1 MQKLEGVECMDRG
14 KSFNDGLTRKV
25 KLILVYMFFVFINIA
40 VNRIVVHMGL
50 PLYVDNIGTILGA
63 VYGGYLPGIF
73 IGYVTNIINSTDN
86 IENMYYAG
94 ISVLIGLSAT
104 FFAQK
109 GFYKKLWKALL
120 TVPVL
125 AFMGGGV
132 GSILTWFIYGSDKTF
147 FAQLWYDFRIDLL
160 DKLITV
166 LGAYLL
172 ILVLPQNISSFLE
185 LTDWRQR
192 RMTKEELKQEEKNV
206 TRGLSLRGRI
216 SLMIT
221 LVMIAGT
228 FTTTIISYVL
238 YRGFA
243 IEQMDNLGFTMAEVN
258 MYSISFVAK
267 VMSLFLGFF
276 VIVIVLCIW
285 FAQYHLTYPIDAM
298 TFASAEFHYNTD
310 KEINESVEHLK
321 GLEIKTGDEIE
332 NLYNVLTKTISDT
345 AFYIE
350 DIKTKSEQIKNLQS
364 GLIYILADMVES
376 RDKCTGDHIKKT
388 AGYVRLILD
397 LLKENEVYPGQVNDE
412 YIHSVINS
420 APLHD
425 VGKIKISDLI
435 LNKAAK
441 LDDDEYENM
450 KQHTLF
456 GKDVIER
463 AKKLSPGSDYLDE
476 ALNLATYHHEK
487 WDGTGYPQG
496 LKGEEIPLSAR
507 IMAISDV
514 FDALLSKRSYKNPFT
529 FEQAMNIIK
538 EGSGTSFDPKLV
550 ELFVNNEERVKAI
563 ALENEKLIQ
572 AS

>member
-1 MQKLEGVECMDRG
+1 MDGG

-25 KLILVYMFFVFINIA
+25 KLILVYSFFVFINIA

-86 IENMYYAG
+86 LENMYYAG
-94 ISVLIGLSAT
+94 ISVLIALSAT
-104 FFAQK
+104 FFAHK
-109 GFYKKLWKALL
+109 GYYKKLWKALL

-132 GSILTWFIYGSDKTF
+132 GSVLTWFIYGTENSF
-147 FAQLWYDFRIDLL
+147 LSQLWYDFRIDLL

-172 ILVLPQNISSFLE
+172 ILVMPKNLSSLLE

-192 RMTKEELKQEEKNV
+192 VMTRDELKKAEKTV

-238 YRGFA
+238 YRSFA
-243 IEQMDNLGFTMAEVN
+243 VEQMEALGLTMTEVN
-258 MYSISFVAK
+258 TYSLSFVAK

-276 VIVIVLCIW
+276 VIVIALCIW
-285 FAQYHLTYPIDAM
+285 FAKYHLTYPIDAM
-298 TFASAEFHYNTD
+298 TFAAAQFHYNSD
-310 KEINESVEHLK
+310 KEIDESVDYLK
-321 GLEIKTGDEIE
+321 GLEVKTGDEIE
-332 NLYNVLTKTISDT
+332 NLYSVLTKTISDT

-350 DIKTKSEQIKNLQS
+350 DIKKKGEQIEKLQS

-412 YIHSVINS
+412 FIQSVINS

-425 VGKIKISDLI
+425 VGKIKVSDLI
-435 LNKAAK
+435 LNKTSR
-441 LDDDEYENM
+441 LDDDEYTKM

-463 AKKLSPGSDYLDE
+463 AKSLSPGSDYLDE
-476 ALNLATYHHEK
+476 ALNLALYHHEK
-487 WDGTGYPQG
+487 WDGTGYPSG

-507 IMAISDV
+507 IMAVSDV
-514 FDALLSKRSYKNPFT
+514 FDALLSTRSYKKPFT
-529 FEQAMNIIK
+529 FEQAMDIIK
-538 EGSGTSFDPKLV
+538 EGSGTSFDPNIVK
-550 ELFVNNEERVKAI
+550 LFVENPERVKAI
-563 ALENEKLIQ
+563 ALENEKLIR

>member
-1 MQKLEGVECMDRG
+1 MDRG

-25 KLILVYMFFVFINIA
+25 KLILVYSFFVFINIA

-86 IENMYYAG
+86 LENMYYAG
-94 ISVLIGLSAT
+94 ISVLIALSAT
-104 FFAQK
+104 FFAHK

-125 AFMGGGV
+125 AFMGGGI
-132 GSILTWFIYGSDKTF
+132 GSVLTWFIYGAGNSF
-147 FAQLWYDFRIDLL
+147 LSQLWYDFRIDLL

-172 ILVLPQNISSFLE
+172 ILVMPKNLSSLLE

-192 RMTKEELKQEEKNV
+192 VMTRDELKKAEKTV

-238 YRGFA
+238 YRNFTV
-243 IEQMDNLGFTMAEVN
+243 EQMEALGLTMAEVN
-258 MYSISFVAK
+258 TYSLSFVAK

-276 VIVIVLCIW
+276 VIVIALCIW
-285 FAQYHLTYPIDAM
+285 FAKYHLTYPIDAM
-298 TFASAEFHYNTD
+298 TFAAAQFHYNSD
-310 KEINESVEHLK
+310 KEIDESVDYLK
-321 GLEIKTGDEIE
+321 GLEVKTGDEIE

-350 DIKTKSEQIKNLQS
+350 DIKKKGEQIEKLQS

-412 YIHSVINS
+412 FIQSVINS

-425 VGKIKISDLI
+425 VGKIKVSDLI
-435 LNKAAK
+435 LNKTSR
-441 LDDDEYENM
+441 LDDDEYTKM

-463 AKKLSPGSDYLDE
+463 AKSLSPGSDYLDE
-476 ALNLATYHHEK
+476 ALNLALYHHEK
-487 WDGTGYPQG
+487 WDGTGYPSG

-507 IMAISDV
+507 IMAVSDV
-514 FDALLSKRSYKNPFT
+514 FDALLSTRSYKKPFT
-529 FEQAMNIIK
+529 FEQAMDIIK
-538 EGSGTSFDPKLV
+538 EGSGTSFDPNIVK
-550 ELFVNNEERVKAI
+550 LFVDNPERVKAI

>member
-1 MQKLEGVECMDRG
+1 MDRG

-25 KLILVYMFFVFINIA
+25 KLILVYSFFVFINIA

-86 IENMYYAG
+86 LENMYYAG
-94 ISVLIGLSAT
+94 ISVLIALSAT
-104 FFAQK
+104 FFAHK
-109 GFYKKLWKALL
+109 GYYKKLWKALL

-132 GSILTWFIYGSDKTF
+132 GSVLTWFIYGTENSF
-147 FAQLWYDFRIDLL
+147 LSQLWYDFRIDLL

-172 ILVLPQNISSFLE
+172 ILVMPKNLSSLLE

-192 RMTKEELKQEEKNV
+192 VMTRDELKKAEKTV

-238 YRGFA
+238 YRSFA
-243 IEQMDNLGFTMAEVN
+243 VEQMEALGLTMAEVN
-258 MYSISFVAK
+258 TYSLSFVAK

-276 VIVIVLCIW
+276 VIVIALCIW
-285 FAQYHLTYPIDAM
+285 FAKYHLTYPIDAM
-298 TFASAEFHYNTD
+298 TFAAAQFHYNSD
-310 KEINESVEHLK
+310 KEIDESVDYLK
-321 GLEIKTGDEIE
+321 GLEVKTGDEIE

-350 DIKTKSEQIKNLQS
+350 DIKKKGEQIEKLQS

-412 YIHSVINS
+412 FIQSVINS

-425 VGKIKISDLI
+425 VGKIKVSDLI
-435 LNKAAK
+435 LNKTSR
-441 LDDDEYENM
+441 LDDDEYTKM

-463 AKKLSPGSDYLDE
+463 AKSLSPGSDYLDE
-476 ALNLATYHHEK
+476 ALNLALYHHEK
-487 WDGTGYPQG
+487 WDGTGYPSG

-507 IMAISDV
+507 IMAVSDV
-514 FDALLSKRSYKNPFT
+514 FDALLSTRSYKKPFT
-529 FEQAMNIIK
+529 FEQAMDIIK
-538 EGSGTSFDPKLV
+538 EGSGTSFDPNIVK
-550 ELFVNNEERVKAI
+550 LFVDNPERVKAI

>member
-1 MQKLEGVECMDRG
+1 MDGG

-50 PLYVDNIGTILGA
+50 PLYVDNIGTLLGA

-73 IGYVTNIINSTDN
+73 IGYITNIINSTDN

-94 ISVLIGLSAT
+94 ISVLIGMSAT
-104 FFAQK
+104 FFARK

-125 AFMGGGV
+125 AIMGGGV
-132 GSILTWFIYGSDKTF
+132 GSILTWFIYGSDNSF

-172 ILVLPQNISSFLE
+172 ILVLPQNLSSLLE

-192 RMTKEELKQEEKNV
+192 RMTKAELREAEENS
-206 TRGLSLRGRI
+206 TRGLTLRGRI

-228 FTTTIISYVL
+228 FTTTIISYIL

-243 IEQMDNLGFTMAEVN
+243 IEQMETLGLTMAEVN
-258 MYSISFVAK
+258 TYSISFVAK

-298 TFASAEFHYNTD
+298 TFAAAQFHYNTN
-310 KEINESVEHLK
+310 KEIDESVDYLK
-321 GLEIKTGDEIE
+321 GLEVKTGDEIE

-350 DIKTKSEQIKNLQS
+350 DIKTKGEQIEKLQS

-376 RDKCTGDHIKKT
+376 RDKCTGEHIKKT

-412 YIHSVINS
+412 FIQSVINS

-425 VGKIKISDLI
+425 VGKIKVSDLI
-435 LNKAAK
+435 LNKTTR
-441 LDDDEYENM
+441 LDDDEYTRM

-463 AKKLSPGSDYLDE
+463 AKSLSPGSDYLDE
-476 ALNLATYHHEK
+476 ALNLALYHHEK
-487 WDGTGYPQG
+487 WDGTGYPSG

-507 IMAISDV
+507 IMAVSDV
-514 FDALLSKRSYKNPFT
+514 FDALLSTRSYKKPFT
-529 FEQAMNIIK
+529 FEQAMDIIK
-538 EGSGTSFDPKLV
+538 EGSGTSFDPAIVK
-550 ELFVNNEERVKAI
+550 LFVDNPERVKAI

>member
-1 MQKLEGVECMDRG
+1 MDGG

-50 PLYVDNIGTILGA
+50 PLYVDNIGTLLGA

-73 IGYVTNIINSTDN
+73 IGYITNIINSTDN

-94 ISVLIGLSAT
+94 ISVLIGMSAT
-104 FFAQK
+104 FFARK

-125 AFMGGGV
+125 AIMGGGV
-132 GSILTWFIYGSDKTF
+132 GSILTWFIYGSDNSF

-172 ILVLPQNISSFLE
+172 IMVIPQNLSSLLE

-192 RMTKEELKQEEKNV
+192 RMTKAELREAEENS
-206 TRGLSLRGRI
+206 TRGLTLRGRI

-228 FTTTIISYVL
+228 FTTTIISYIL

-243 IEQMDNLGFTMAEVN
+243 IEQMETLGLTMAEVN
-258 MYSISFVAK
+258 TYSISFVAK

-298 TFASAEFHYNTD
+298 TFAAAQFHYNTN
-310 KEINESVEHLK
+310 KEIDESVDYLK
-321 GLEIKTGDEIE
+321 GLEVKTGDEIE

-350 DIKTKSEQIKNLQS
+350 DIKTKGEQIEKLQS

-376 RDKCTGDHIKKT
+376 RDKCTGEHIKKT

-397 LLKENEVYPGQVNDE
+397 LLQENEVYPGQVNDE
-412 YIHSVINS
+412 FIQSVINS

-425 VGKIKISDLI
+425 VGKIKVSDLI
-435 LNKAAK
+435 LNKTSR
-441 LDDDEYENM
+441 LDDDEYTRM

-463 AKKLSPGSDYLDE
+463 AKSLSPDSDYLDE
-476 ALNLATYHHEK
+476 ALNLALYHHEK
-487 WDGTGYPQG
+487 WDGTGYPSG

-507 IMAISDV
+507 IMAVSDV
-514 FDALLSKRSYKNPFT
+514 FDALLSTRSYKKPFT
-529 FEQAMNIIK
+529 FEQAMDIIK
-538 EGSGTSFDPKLV
+538 EGSGTSFDPAIVK
-550 ELFVNNEERVKAI
+550 LFVDNPERVKAI

>member
-1 MQKLEGVECMDRG
+1 MDGG

-50 PLYVDNIGTILGA
+50 PLYVDNIGTLLGA

-73 IGYVTNIINSTDN
+73 IGYITNIINSTDN

-94 ISVLIGLSAT
+94 ISVLIGMSAT
-104 FFAQK
+104 FFARK

-125 AFMGGGV
+125 AIMGGGV
-132 GSILTWFIYGSDKTF
+132 GSVLTWFIYGSDNSF

-172 ILVLPQNISSFLE
+172 IMVLPQNLSSLLE

-192 RMTKEELKQEEKNV
+192 RMTKAELREAEKNS
-206 TRGLSLRGRI
+206 TRGLTLRGRI

-228 FTTTIISYVL
+228 FTTTIISYIL

-243 IEQMDNLGFTMAEVN
+243 IEQMETLGLTMAEVN
-258 MYSISFVAK
+258 TYSISFVAK

-298 TFASAEFHYNTD
+298 TFAAAQFHYNTN
-310 KEINESVEHLK
+310 KEIDESVDYLK
-321 GLEIKTGDEIE
+321 GLEVKTGDEIE

-350 DIKTKSEQIKNLQS
+350 DIKTKGEQIEKLQS

-412 YIHSVINS
+412 FIQSVINS

-425 VGKIKISDLI
+425 VGKIKVSDLI
-435 LNKAAK
+435 LNKTSR
-441 LDDDEYENM
+441 LDDDEYTRM

-463 AKKLSPGSDYLDE
+463 AKSLSPDSDYLDE
-476 ALNLATYHHEK
+476 ALNLALYHHEK
-487 WDGTGYPQG
+487 WDGTGYPSG

-507 IMAISDV
+507 IMAVSDV
-514 FDALLSKRSYKNPFT
+514 FDALLSTRSYKKPFT
-529 FEQAMNIIK
+529 FEQAMDIIK
-538 EGSGTSFDPKLV
+538 EGSGTSFDPAIVK
-550 ELFVNNEERVKAI
+550 LFVDNPERVKAI

>member
-1 MQKLEGVECMDRG
+1 MDRG

-25 KLILVYMFFVFINIA
+25 KLILVYSFFVFINIA

-86 IENMYYAG
+86 LENMYYAG
-94 ISVLIGLSAT
+94 ISVLIALSAT
-104 FFAQK
+104 FFAHK

-125 AFMGGGV
+125 AFMGGGI
-132 GSILTWFIYGSDKTF
+132 GSVLTWFIYGAGNSF
-147 FAQLWYDFRIDLL
+147 LSQLWYDFRIDLL

-172 ILVLPQNISSFLE
+172 ILVMPKNLSSLLE

-192 RMTKEELKQEEKNV
+192 VMTRDELKNAEKTV

-238 YRGFA
+238 YRNFTV
-243 IEQMDNLGFTMAEVN
+243 EQMEALGLTMAEVN
-258 MYSISFVAK
+258 TYSLSFVAK

-276 VIVIVLCIW
+276 VIVIALCIW
-285 FAQYHLTYPIDAM
+285 FAKYHLTYPIDAM
-298 TFASAEFHYNTD
+298 TFAAAQFHYNSD
-310 KEINESVEHLK
+310 KEIDESVDYLK
-321 GLEIKTGDEIE
+321 GLEVKTGDEIE

-350 DIKTKSEQIKNLQS
+350 DIKKKGEQIEKLQS

-412 YIHSVINS
+412 FIQSVINS

-425 VGKIKISDLI
+425 VGKIKVSDLI
-435 LNKAAK
+435 LNKTSR
-441 LDDDEYENM
+441 LDDDEYTKM

-463 AKKLSPGSDYLDE
+463 AKSLSPGSDYLDE
-476 ALNLATYHHEK
+476 ALNLALYHHEK
-487 WDGTGYPQG
+487 WDGTGYPSG

-507 IMAISDV
+507 IMAVSDV
-514 FDALLSKRSYKNPFT
+514 FDALLSTRSYKKPFT
-529 FEQAMNIIK
+529 FEQAMDIIK
-538 EGSGTSFDPKLV
+538 EGSGTSFDPNIVK
-550 ELFVNNEERVKAI
+550 LFVDNPERVKAI

>member
-1 MQKLEGVECMDRG
+1 MDGG

-50 PLYVDNIGTILGA
+50 PLYVDNIGTLLGA

-73 IGYVTNIINSTDN
+73 IGYITNIINSTDN

-94 ISVLIGLSAT
+94 ISVLIGMSAT
-104 FFAQK
+104 FFARK

-125 AFMGGGV
+125 AIMGGGV
-132 GSILTWFIYGSDKTF
+132 GSVLTWFIYGSDNSF

-172 ILVLPQNISSFLE
+172 ILVLPQNLSSLLE

-192 RMTKEELKQEEKNV
+192 RMTKAELREAEENS
-206 TRGLSLRGRI
+206 TRGLTLRGRI

-228 FTTTIISYVL
+228 FTTTIISYIL

-243 IEQMDNLGFTMAEVN
+243 IEQMETLGLTMAEVN
-258 MYSISFVAK
+258 TYSISFVAK

-298 TFASAEFHYNTD
+298 TFAAAQFHYNTN
-310 KEINESVEHLK
+310 KEIDESVDYLK
-321 GLEIKTGDEIE
+321 GLEVKTGDEIE

-350 DIKTKSEQIKNLQS
+350 DIKTKGEQIEKLQS

-376 RDKCTGDHIKKT
+376 RDKCTGEHIKKT

-397 LLKENEVYPGQVNDE
+397 LLQENEVYPGQVNDE
-412 YIHSVINS
+412 FIQSVINS

-425 VGKIKISDLI
+425 VGKIKVSDLI
-435 LNKAAK
+435 LNKTTR
-441 LDDDEYENM
+441 LDDDEYTRM

-463 AKKLSPGSDYLDE
+463 AKSLSPGSDYLDE
-476 ALNLATYHHEK
+476 ALNLALYHHEK
-487 WDGTGYPQG
+487 WDGTGYPSG

-507 IMAISDV
+507 IMAVSDV
-514 FDALLSKRSYKNPFT
+514 FDALLSTRSYKNPFT
-529 FEQAMNIIK
+529 FEQAMDIIK
-538 EGSGTSFDPKLV
+538 EGSGTSFDPAIVK
-550 ELFVNNEERVKAI
+550 LFVDNPERVKAI

>member
-1 MQKLEGVECMDRG
+1 MDGG

-50 PLYVDNIGTILGA
+50 PLYVDNIGTLLGA

-73 IGYVTNIINSTDN
+73 IGYITNIINSTDN

-94 ISVLIGLSAT
+94 ISVLIGMSAT
-104 FFAQK
+104 FFARK

-132 GSILTWFIYGSDKTF
+132 GSILTWFIYGSDNSF

-172 ILVLPQNISSFLE
+172 IMVLPQNLSSLLE

-192 RMTKEELKQEEKNV
+192 RMTKTELREAEENS
-206 TRGLSLRGRI
+206 TRGLTLRGRI

-228 FTTTIISYVL
+228 FTTTIISYIL

-243 IEQMDNLGFTMAEVN
+243 IEQMETLGLTMAEVN
-258 MYSISFVAK
+258 TYSISFVAK

-298 TFASAEFHYNTD
+298 TFAAAQFHYNTN
-310 KEINESVEHLK
+310 KEIDESVDYLK
-321 GLEIKTGDEIE
+321 GLEVKTGDEIE

-350 DIKTKSEQIKNLQS
+350 DIKTKGEQIEKLQS

-412 YIHSVINS
+412 FIQSVINS

-425 VGKIKISDLI
+425 VGKIKVSDLI
-435 LNKAAK
+435 LNKTSR
-441 LDDDEYENM
+441 LDDDEYTRM

-463 AKKLSPGSDYLDE
+463 AKSLSPDSDYLDE
-476 ALNLATYHHEK
+476 ALNLALYHHEK
-487 WDGTGYPQG
+487 WDGTGYPSG

-507 IMAISDV
+507 IMAVSDV
-514 FDALLSKRSYKNPFT
+514 FDALLSTRSYKKPFT
-529 FEQAMNIIK
+529 FEQAMDIIK
-538 EGSGTSFDPKLV
+538 EGSGTSFDPAIVK
-550 ELFVNNEERVKAI
+550 LFVDNPERVKAI

>member
-1 MQKLEGVECMDRG
+1 
-14 KSFNDGLTRKV
+14 
-25 KLILVYMFFVFINIA
+25 
-40 VNRIVVHMGL
+40 
-50 PLYVDNIGTILGA
+50 
-63 VYGGYLPGIF
+63 
-73 IGYVTNIINSTDN
+73 
-86 IENMYYAG
+86 
-94 ISVLIGLSAT
+94 
-104 FFAQK
+104 
-109 GFYKKLWKALL
+109 
-120 TVPVL
+120 
-125 AFMGGGV
+125 
-132 GSILTWFIYGSDKTF
+132 
-147 FAQLWYDFRIDLL
+147 IDLL

-172 ILVLPQNISSFLE
+172 ILVLPQNLSSLLE

-192 RMTKEELKQEEKNV
+192 RMTKTELREAEKNA
-206 TRGLSLRGRI
+206 TRGLTLRGRI

-228 FTTTIISYVL
+228 FTTTIISYIL

-243 IEQMDNLGFTMAEVN
+243 IEQMENLGLTMAEVN
-258 MYSISFVAK
+258 AYSISFVAK

-298 TFASAEFHYNTD
+298 TFAAAQFHYNTN
-310 KEINESVEHLK
+310 KEIDESVDYLK
-321 GLEIKTGDEIE
+321 GLEVKTGDEIE

-350 DIKTKSEQIKNLQS
+350 DIKTKSEQIENLQS

-412 YIHSVINS
+412 YIQSVINS

-425 VGKIKISDLI
+425 LGKIKISDLI
-435 LNKAAK
+435 LNKSAK

-463 AKKLSPGSDYLDE
+463 AKMLSPGSDYLDE

-487 WDGTGYPQG
+487 WDGSGYPKG

-563 ALENEKLIQ
+563 ALENEKLTR

>member
-1 MQKLEGVECMDRG
+1 MDSS
-14 KSFNDGLTRKV
+14 KPINDGLVRKAR
-25 KLILVYMFFVFINIA
+25 LILVYGFFVLINIV

-73 IGYVTNIINSTDN
+73 IGYITNIINSTDN

-94 ISVLIGLSAT
+94 ISVLIGLSAA
-104 FFAQK
+104 FLGQK

-120 TVPVL
+120 TVPIL
-125 AFMGGGV
+125 AFMGGGI
-132 GSILTWFIYGSDKTF
+132 GSILTWCIYGAENSF

-172 ILVLPQNISSFLE
+172 MLVLPQRISSILE

-192 RMTKEELKQEEKNV
+192 RMTKDELKKAEKTF

-221 LVMIAGT
+221 LVMLAGT
-228 FTTTIISYVL
+228 FTTTLISYVL
-238 YRGFA
+238 YRNFA
-243 IEQMDNLGFTMAEVN
+243 IEQMDNLGLTIAEIN
-258 MYSISFVAK
+258 TYSLSFVAK

-276 VIVIVLCIW
+276 VIVIALCIW
-285 FAQYHLTYPIDAM
+285 FAKYHLTYPIDAM
-298 TFASAEFHYNTD
+298 TFAAAEFHYNSD
-310 KEINESVEHLK
+310 KEIDESIDYLK
-321 GLEIKTGDEIE
+321 GLEVKTGDEIE

-345 AFYIE
+345 GVYIE
-350 DIKTKSEQIKNLQS
+350 DIKRKGEQIENLQT
-364 GLIYILADMVES
+364 GLIWILADMVES
-376 RDKCTGDHIKKT
+376 RDKCTGEHIRKT
-388 AGYVRLILD
+388 AGYVKLILQ
-397 LLKENEVYPGQVNDE
+397 LLKENEVYPGQINDE
-412 YIHSVINS
+412 YVQKVINS

-425 VGKIKISDLI
+425 VGKIKVSDLI
-435 LNKAAK
+435 LNKTSK
-441 LDDDEYENM
+441 LDDSEYERM

-463 AKKLSPGSDYLDE
+463 AKSLSPDSDFLDE

-487 WDGTGYPQG
+487 WDGTGYPAG

-514 FDALLSKRSYKNPFT
+514 FDALLSTRSYKQPFT
-529 FEQAMNIIK
+529 FDQAMEIIK
-538 EGSGTSFDPKLV
+538 KGSGTSFDPNLV
-550 ELFVNNEERVKAI
+550 QLFVDNQERVKAI
-563 ALENEKLIQ
+563 ALENEKMI

>member
-1 MQKLEGVECMDRG
+1 MDGG

-25 KLILVYMFFVFINIA
+25 KLILVYSFFVFINIA

-86 IENMYYAG
+86 LENMYYAG
-94 ISVLIGLSAT
+94 ISVLIALSAT
-104 FFAQK
+104 FFAHK
-109 GFYKKLWKALL
+109 GYYKKLWKALL

-132 GSILTWFIYGSDKTF
+132 GSVLTWFIYGTENSF
-147 FAQLWYDFRIDLL
+147 LSQLWYDFRIDLL

-172 ILVLPQNISSFLE
+172 ILVMPKNLSSLLE

-192 RMTKEELKQEEKNV
+192 VMTRDELKKAEKTV

-238 YRGFA
+238 YRSFA
-243 IEQMDNLGFTMAEVN
+243 VEQMEALGLTMTEVN
-258 MYSISFVAK
+258 TYSLSFVAK

-276 VIVIVLCIW
+276 VIVIALCIW
-285 FAQYHLTYPIDAM
+285 FAKYHLTYPIDAM
-298 TFASAEFHYNTD
+298 TFAAAQFHYNSD
-310 KEINESVEHLK
+310 KEIDESVDYLK
-321 GLEIKTGDEIE
+321 GLEVKTGDEIE
-332 NLYNVLTKTISDT
+332 NLYSVLTKTISDT

-350 DIKTKSEQIKNLQS
+350 DIKKKGEQIEKLQS

-412 YIHSVINS
+412 FIQSVINS

-425 VGKIKISDLI
+425 VGKIKVSDLI
-435 LNKAAK
+435 LNKTSR
-441 LDDDEYENM
+441 LDDDEYTKM

-463 AKKLSPGSDYLDE
+463 AKSLSPGSDYLDE
-476 ALNLATYHHEK
+476 ALNLALYHHEK
-487 WDGTGYPQG
+487 WDGTGYPSG

-507 IMAISDV
+507 IMAVSDV
-514 FDALLSKRSYKNPFT
+514 FDALLSTRSYKKPFT
-529 FEQAMNIIK
+529 FEQAMDIIK
-538 EGSGTSFDPKLV
+538 EGSGTSFDPNIVK
-550 ELFVNNEERVKAI
+550 LFVENPERVKAI

>member
-1 MQKLEGVECMDRG
+1 MDGG

-50 PLYVDNIGTILGA
+50 PLYVDNIGTLLGA

-73 IGYVTNIINSTDN
+73 IGYITNIINSTDN

-104 FFAQK
+104 FFARK

-120 TVPVL
+120 TVPVY
-125 AFMGGGV
+125 AFIGGGI
-132 GSILTWFIYGSDKTF
+132 GSVLTWFIYGLDNSF
-147 FAQLWYDFRIDLL
+147 LAQLWYDFRIDLL

-172 ILVLPQNISSFLE
+172 ILVLPQNLSSLLE

-192 RMTKEELKQEEKNV
+192 RMTKPELREAEKNA
-206 TRGLSLRGRI
+206 TRGLTLRGRI

-228 FTTTIISYVL
+228 FTTTIISYIL

-243 IEQMDNLGFTMAEVN
+243 VEQMETLGLTMAEIN
-258 MYSISFVAK
+258 AYSLSFVAK

-285 FAQYHLTYPIDAM
+285 FAQYHLTYPLDAM
-298 TFASAEFHYNTD
+298 TFAAAQFHYNTN
-310 KEINESVEHLK
+310 KEIDESVDYLK
-321 GLEIKTGDEIE
+321 GLEVKTGDEIE

-350 DIKTKSEQIKNLQS
+350 DIKTKGEQIEKLQS

-397 LLKENEVYPGQVNDE
+397 LLKENEVYPGQVNE
-412 YIHSVINS
+412 EFIQSVINS

-425 VGKIKISDLI
+425 VGKIKVSDLI
-435 LNKAAK
+435 LNKTSK
-441 LDDDEYENM
+441 LDDEEYSKM

-463 AKKLSPGSDYLDE
+463 AKSLSPGSDYLDE
-476 ALNLATYHHEK
+476 ALNLALYHHEK
-487 WDGTGYPQG
+487 WDGTGYPSG

-507 IMAISDV
+507 IMAVSDV
-514 FDALLSKRSYKNPFT
+514 FDALLSTRSYKKPFT
-529 FEQAMNIIK
+529 FEQAMDIIK
-538 EGSGTSFDPKLV
+538 EGSGTSFDPNIVK
-550 ELFVNNEERVKAI
+550 LFVENPERVKAI

>member
-94 ISVLIGLSAT
+94 ISVLIGFSVT
-104 FFAQK
+104 FMANR
-109 GFYKKLWKALL
+109 GCYKKLWKALL

-125 AFMGGGV
+125 AVMGGGV
-132 GSILTWFIYGSDKTF
+132 GSVLTWFIYGSENSF
-147 FAQLWYDFRIDLL
+147 FSQLWYDFRIDLL

-172 ILVLPQNISSFLE
+172 ILVLPQNLYSLLA

-192 RMTKEELKQEEKNV
+192 RMTRDELKKAEKTV

-238 YRGFA
+238 YRNFA
-243 IEQMDNLGFTMAEVN
+243 IEQMDTLGFTMEEIN
-258 MYSISFVAK
+258 TYSISFVAK

-298 TFASAEFHYNTD
+298 TFAAAQFHYNND
-310 KEINESVEHLK
+310 KEIDESVDYLK
-321 GLEIKTGDEIE
+321 GLDVKTGDEIE

-345 AFYIE
+345 AGYIE
-350 DIKTKSEQIKNLQS
+350 DIKRKGEQIEKLQS
-364 GLIYILADMVES
+364 GLIYILADMVEC

-388 AGYVRLILD
+388 SGYVRLILD
-397 LLKENEVYPGQVNDE
+397 LLQENEVYPGQINE
-412 YIHSVINS
+412 EFIHNVINS

-425 VGKIKISDLI
+425 VGKIKVSDLI
-435 LNKAAK
+435 LNKTER
-441 LDDDEYENM
+441 LDDDEYTKM

-463 AKKLSPGSDYLDE
+463 AKSLSPGSDYLDE
-476 ALNLATYHHEK
+476 ALNLALYHHEK
-487 WDGTGYPQG
+487 WDGSGYPSG

-514 FDALLSKRSYKNPFT
+514 FDALLSKRSYKKPFT
-529 FEQAMNIIK
+529 FEQAMDIIK

-550 ELFVNNEERVKAI
+550 KLFVDNEERVKAI

>member
-1 MQKLEGVECMDRG
+1 MDRG

-25 KLILVYMFFVFINIA
+25 KLILVYSFFVFINIA

-73 IGYVTNIINSTDN
+73 IGYVTNIINSSDN
-86 IENMYYAG
+86 LENMYYAG
-94 ISVLIGLSAT
+94 ISVLIALSAT
-104 FFAQK
+104 FFAHK

-125 AFMGGGV
+125 AFMGGGI
-132 GSILTWFIYGSDKTF
+132 GSVLTWFIYGTENPFLS
-147 FAQLWYDFRIDLL
+147 QLWYDFRIDLL

-172 ILVLPQNISSFLE
+172 ILVMPKNLSSLLE

-192 RMTKEELKQEEKNV
+192 VMTRDELKKAEKTV

-238 YRGFA
+238 YRSFA
-243 IEQMDNLGFTMAEVN
+243 VEQMEALGLTMAEVN
-258 MYSISFVAK
+258 TYSLSFVAK

-276 VIVIVLCIW
+276 VIVIALCIW
-285 FAQYHLTYPIDAM
+285 FAKYHLTYPIDAM
-298 TFASAEFHYNTD
+298 TFAAAQFHYNSD
-310 KEINESVEHLK
+310 KEIDESVDYLK
-321 GLEIKTGDEIE
+321 GLEVKTGDEIE

-350 DIKTKSEQIKNLQS
+350 DIKKKGEQIEKLQS

-412 YIHSVINS
+412 FIQSVINS

-425 VGKIKISDLI
+425 VGKIKVSDLI
-435 LNKAAK
+435 LNKTSR
-441 LDDDEYENM
+441 LDDDEYTKM

-463 AKKLSPGSDYLDE
+463 AKSLSPGSDYLDE
-476 ALNLATYHHEK
+476 ALNLALYHHEK
-487 WDGTGYPQG
+487 WDGTGYPSG

-507 IMAISDV
+507 IMAVSDV
-514 FDALLSKRSYKNPFT
+514 FDALLSTRSYKKPFT
-529 FEQAMNIIK
+529 FEQAMDIIK
-538 EGSGTSFDPKLV
+538 EGSGTSFDPNIVK
-550 ELFVNNEERVKAI
+550 LFVDNTERVKAI

>member
-1 MQKLEGVECMDRG
+1 MDSG

-40 VNRIVVHMGL
+40 VNRIVVHMGF
-50 PLYVDNIGTILGA
+50 PLYVDNIGTLLGA

-104 FFAQK
+104 YLAQR

-120 TVPVL
+120 TVPIL

-132 GSILTWFIYGSDKTF
+132 GSILTWFIYGSDNSF
-147 FAQLWYDFRIDLL
+147 FSQLWYDFRIDLL

-172 ILVLPQNISSFLE
+172 ILVLPQNLSSLLA

-192 RMTKEELKQEEKNV
+192 RMTKEELKEAEENV

-238 YRGFA
+238 YRNFA
-243 IEQMDNLGFTMAEVN
+243 IEQMETLGLTMAEVN
-258 MYSISFVAK
+258 TYSISFVAK

-298 TFASAEFHYNTD
+298 TFAAAQFHYNSD
-310 KEINESVEHLK
+310 KEIDESIDYLK
-321 GLEIKTGDEIE
+321 GLEVKTGDEIE
-332 NLYNVLTKTISDT
+332 NLYKVLTKTINDT
-345 AFYIE
+345 GVYIE
-350 DIKTKSEQIKNLQS
+350 DIKRKGEQIENLQS
-364 GLIYILADMVES
+364 GLIWILADMVES

-397 LLKENEVYPGQVNDE
+397 LLKENEVYPGQINDE
-412 YIHSVINS
+412 YIQSVINS

-425 VGKIKISDLI
+425 VGKIKVSDLI
-435 LNKAAK
+435 LNKTER
-441 LDDDEYENM
+441 LDDNEYERM

-463 AKKLSPGSDYLDE
+463 AKSLSPGSDYLDE

-487 WDGTGYPQG
+487 WDGTGYPAG

-514 FDALLSKRSYKNPFT
+514 FDALLSTRSYKKPFT
-529 FEQAMNIIK
+529 FEQAMDIIK
-538 EGSGTSFDPKLV
+538 EGSGTSFDPVLV
-550 ELFVNNEERVKAI
+550 KLFVDNEERVRAI

>member
-1 MQKLEGVECMDRG
+1 MDGG

-25 KLILVYMFFVFINIA
+25 KLILVYSFFVFINIA

-86 IENMYYAG
+86 LENMYYAG
-94 ISVLIGLSAT
+94 ISVLIALSAT
-104 FFAQK
+104 FFAHK
-109 GFYKKLWKALL
+109 GYYKKLWKALL

-132 GSILTWFIYGSDKTF
+132 GSVLTWFIYGTENSF
-147 FAQLWYDFRIDLL
+147 LSQLWYDFRIDLL

-172 ILVLPQNISSFLE
+172 ILVMPKNLSSLLE

-192 RMTKEELKQEEKNV
+192 VMTRDELKKAEKTV

-238 YRGFA
+238 YRSFA
-243 IEQMDNLGFTMAEVN
+243 VEQMEALGLTMTEVN
-258 MYSISFVAK
+258 TYSLSFVAK

-276 VIVIVLCIW
+276 VIVIALCIW
-285 FAQYHLTYPIDAM
+285 FAKYHLTYPIDAM
-298 TFASAEFHYNTD
+298 TFAAAQFHYNSD
-310 KEINESVEHLK
+310 KEIDESVDYLK
-321 GLEIKTGDEIE
+321 GLEVKTGDEIE
-332 NLYNVLTKTISDT
+332 NLYSVLTKTISDT

-350 DIKTKSEQIKNLQS
+350 DIKKKGEQIEKLQS

-412 YIHSVINS
+412 FIQSVINS

-425 VGKIKISDLI
+425 VGKIKVSDLI
-435 LNKAAK
+435 LNKTSR
-441 LDDDEYENM
+441 LDDDEYTKM

-463 AKKLSPGSDYLDE
+463 AKSLSPGSDYLDE
-476 ALNLATYHHEK
+476 ALNLALYHHEK
-487 WDGTGYPQG
+487 WDGTGYPSG

-507 IMAISDV
+507 IMAVSDV
-514 FDALLSKRSYKNPFT
+514 FDALLSTRSYKKPFT
-529 FEQAMNIIK
+529 FEQAMDIIK
-538 EGSGTSFDPKLV
+538 EGSGTSFDPNIVK
-550 ELFVNNEERVKAI
+550 LFVDNPERVKAI

>member
-1 MQKLEGVECMDRG
+1 MDGG
-14 KSFNDGLTRKV
+14 KSFNDGLTRKL

-50 PLYVDNIGTILGA
+50 PLYVDNIGTLLGA
-63 VYGGYLPGIF
+63 IYGGYLPGIF
-73 IGYVTNIINSTDN
+73 IGYITNIINSTDN

-104 FFAQK
+104 AFAKK

-132 GSILTWFIYGSDKTF
+132 GSVLTWFIYGSDNTF

-172 ILVLPQNISSFLE
+172 ILVLPQNLSSLLE

-192 RMTKEELKQEEKNV
+192 RMTKEELREAEENA
-206 TRGLSLRGRI
+206 TRGLTLRGRI

-228 FTTTIISYVL
+228 FTTTIISYIL

-243 IEQMDNLGFTMAEVN
+243 IEQMETLGLTMAEVN
-258 MYSISFVAK
+258 TYSISFVAK

-298 TFASAEFHYNTD
+298 TFAAAQFHYNTN
-310 KEINESVEHLK
+310 KEIDESVDYLK
-321 GLEIKTGDEIE
+321 GLEVKTGDEIE

-350 DIKTKSEQIKNLQS
+350 DIKTKGEQIEKLQS

-412 YIHSVINS
+412 FIQSVITS

-425 VGKIKISDLI
+425 VGKIKVSDLI
-435 LNKAAK
+435 LNKTSR
-441 LDDDEYENM
+441 LDDDEYTKM

-463 AKKLSPGSDYLDE
+463 ARSLSPDSDYLDE
-476 ALNLATYHHEK
+476 ALNLALYHHEK
-487 WDGTGYPQG
+487 WDGTGYPSG

-514 FDALLSKRSYKNPFT
+514 FDALLSTRSYKKPFT
-529 FEQAMNIIK
+529 FEQAMDIIK
-538 EGSGTSFDPKLV
+538 EGSGTSFDPTLV
-550 ELFVNNEERVKAI
+550 KLFVDNPERVKAI

>member
-1 MQKLEGVECMDRG
+1 MDRG

-25 KLILVYMFFVFINIA
+25 KLILVYSFFVFINIA

-86 IENMYYAG
+86 LENMYYAG
-94 ISVLIGLSAT
+94 ISVLIALSAT
-104 FFAQK
+104 FFAHK

-125 AFMGGGV
+125 AFMGGGI
-132 GSILTWFIYGSDKTF
+132 GSVLTWFIYGAGNSF
-147 FAQLWYDFRIDLL
+147 LSQLWYDFRIDLL

-172 ILVLPQNISSFLE
+172 ILVLPKNLSSLLE

-192 RMTKEELKQEEKNV
+192 VMTRDELKKAEKTV

-238 YRGFA
+238 YRSFA
-243 IEQMDNLGFTMAEVN
+243 VEQMEALGLTMAEVN
-258 MYSISFVAK
+258 TYSLSFVAK

-276 VIVIVLCIW
+276 VIVIALCIW
-285 FAQYHLTYPIDAM
+285 FAKYHLTYPIDAM
-298 TFASAEFHYNTD
+298 TFAAAQFHYNSD
-310 KEINESVEHLK
+310 KEIDESVDYLK
-321 GLEIKTGDEIE
+321 GLEVKTGDEIE

-350 DIKTKSEQIKNLQS
+350 DIKKKGEQIEKLQS

-376 RDKCTGDHIKKT
+376 RDKCTGDHIKKS

-412 YIHSVINS
+412 FIQSVINS

-425 VGKIKISDLI
+425 VGKIKVSDLI
-435 LNKAAK
+435 LNKTSR
-441 LDDDEYENM
+441 LDDDEYTKM

-463 AKKLSPGSDYLDE
+463 AKSLSPGSDYLDE
-476 ALNLATYHHEK
+476 ALNLALYHHEK
-487 WDGTGYPQG
+487 WDGTGYPSG

-507 IMAISDV
+507 IMAVSDV
-514 FDALLSKRSYKNPFT
+514 FDALLSTRSYKKPFT
-529 FEQAMNIIK
+529 FEQAMDIIK
-538 EGSGTSFDPKLV
+538 EGSGTSFDPNIVK
-550 ELFVNNEERVKAI
+550 LFVDNPERVKAI

>member
-1 MQKLEGVECMDRG
+1 MDRG
-14 KSFNDGLTRKV
+14 KSFNDGMTRKI

-50 PLYVDNIGTILGA
+50 PLYVDNIGTLLGA

-73 IGYVTNIINSTDN
+73 IGYITNIINSTDN

-104 FFAQK
+104 YFARK

-132 GSILTWFIYGSDKTF
+132 GSLLTWFIYGSDNTF
-147 FAQLWYDFRIDLL
+147 IAQLWYDFRIDLL

-172 ILVLPQNISSFLE
+172 ILVLPQNLSSLLE

-192 RMTKEELKQEEKNV
+192 RMTKTELREAEKNA
-206 TRGLSLRGRI
+206 TRGLTLRGRI

-228 FTTTIISYVL
+228 FTTTIISYIL

-243 IEQMDNLGFTMAEVN
+243 IEQIENLGLTMAEVN
-258 MYSISFVAK
+258 AYSISFVAK

-298 TFASAEFHYNTD
+298 TFAAAQFHYNTN
-310 KEINESVEHLK
+310 KEIDESVDYLK
-321 GLEIKTGDEIE
+321 GLEVKTGDEIE

-350 DIKTKSEQIKNLQS
+350 DIKTKSEQIENLQS

-412 YIHSVINS
+412 YIQSVINS

-435 LNKAAK
+435 LNKSAK

-463 AKKLSPGSDYLDE
+463 AKMLSPGSDYLDE

-487 WDGTGYPQG
+487 WDGSGYPQG

-563 ALENEKLIQ
+563 ALENEKLIR

>member
-1 MQKLEGVECMDRG
+1 MDSS
-14 KSFNDGLTRKV
+14 KPINDGLARKAR
-25 KLILVYMFFVFINIA
+25 LILVYGFFVLINIV

-73 IGYVTNIINSTDN
+73 IGYITNIINSTDN
-86 IENMYYAG
+86 LENMYYAG
-94 ISVLIGLSAT
+94 ISVLIGLSAA
-104 FFAQK
+104 FLGQK

-120 TVPVL
+120 TVPIL
-125 AFMGGGV
+125 AFMGGGI
-132 GSILTWFIYGSDKTF
+132 GSILTWCIYGAENSF

-172 ILVLPQNISSFLE
+172 MLVLPQRISSILE

-192 RMTKEELKQEEKNV
+192 IMTKDELKKAEKTV

-221 LVMIAGT
+221 LVMLAGT
-228 FTTTIISYVL
+228 FTTTLISYVL
-238 YRGFA
+238 YRNFA
-243 IEQMDNLGFTMAEVN
+243 IEQMDNLGLTIAEIN
-258 MYSISFVAK
+258 TYSLSFVAK

-276 VIVIVLCIW
+276 VIVIALCIW
-285 FAQYHLTYPIDAM
+285 FAKYHLTYPIDAM
-298 TFASAEFHYNTD
+298 TFAAAEFHYNSD
-310 KEINESVEHLK
+310 KEIDESIDYLK
-321 GLEIKTGDEIE
+321 GLEVKTGDEIE

-345 AFYIE
+345 GVYIE
-350 DIKTKSEQIKNLQS
+350 DIKRKGEQIENLQT
-364 GLIYILADMVES
+364 GLIWILADMVES
-376 RDKCTGDHIKKT
+376 RDKCTGEHIRKT
-388 AGYVRLILD
+388 AGYVKLILQ
-397 LLKENEVYPGQVNDE
+397 LLKENEVYPGQINDE
-412 YIHSVINS
+412 YVQKVINS

-425 VGKIKISDLI
+425 VGKIKVSDLI
-435 LNKAAK
+435 LNKTSK
-441 LDDDEYENM
+441 LDDSEYERM

-463 AKKLSPGSDYLDE
+463 AKSLSPDSDFLDE

-487 WDGTGYPQG
+487 WDGTGYPAG

-514 FDALLSKRSYKNPFT
+514 FDALLSTRSYKQPFT
-529 FEQAMNIIK
+529 FDQAMEIIK
-538 EGSGTSFDPKLV
+538 KGSGTSFDPNLV
-550 ELFVNNEERVKAI
+550 QLFVDNQERVKAI
-563 ALENEKLIQ
+563 ALENEKLIR

>member
-1 MQKLEGVECMDRG
+1 MDGG

-50 PLYVDNIGTILGA
+50 PLYVDNIGTLLGA
-63 VYGGYLPGIF
+63 IYGGYLPGIF
-73 IGYVTNIINSTDN
+73 IGYITNIINSTDN

-104 FFAQK
+104 AFAKK

-132 GSILTWFIYGSDKTF
+132 GSVLTWFIYGSDNTF

-172 ILVLPQNISSFLE
+172 ILVLPQNLSSLLE

-192 RMTKEELKQEEKNV
+192 RMTKEELREAEKNA
-206 TRGLSLRGRI
+206 TRGLTLRGRI

-228 FTTTIISYVL
+228 FTTTIISYIL

-243 IEQMDNLGFTMAEVN
+243 IEQMETLGLTMAEVN
-258 MYSISFVAK
+258 TYSISFVAK

-298 TFASAEFHYNTD
+298 TFAAAQFHYNTN
-310 KEINESVEHLK
+310 KEINESVDYLK
-321 GLEIKTGDEIE
+321 GLEVKTGDEIE

-350 DIKTKSEQIKNLQS
+350 DIKTKGEQIEKLQS

-412 YIHSVINS
+412 FIQSVINS

-425 VGKIKISDLI
+425 VGKIKVSDLI
-435 LNKAAK
+435 LNKTSR
-441 LDDDEYENM
+441 LDDDEYTKM

-463 AKKLSPGSDYLDE
+463 ARSLSPDSDYLDE
-476 ALNLATYHHEK
+476 ALNLALYHHEK
-487 WDGTGYPQG
+487 WDGTGYPSG

-514 FDALLSKRSYKNPFT
+514 FDALLSTRSYKKPFT
-529 FEQAMNIIK
+529 FEQAMDIIK
-538 EGSGTSFDPKLV
+538 EGSGTSFDPTLV
-550 ELFVNNEERVKAI
+550 KLFVDNPERVKAI
-563 ALENEKLIQ
+563 ALKNEKLIQ

>member
-1 MQKLEGVECMDRG
+1 MDRG

-25 KLILVYMFFVFINIA
+25 KLILVYSFFVFINIA

-73 IGYVTNIINSTDN
+73 IGYVTNIINSSDN
-86 IENMYYAG
+86 LENMYYAG
-94 ISVLIGLSAT
+94 ISVLIALSAT
-104 FFAQK
+104 FFAHK

-125 AFMGGGV
+125 AFMGGGI
-132 GSILTWFIYGSDKTF
+132 GSVLTWFIYGTENPFLS
-147 FAQLWYDFRIDLL
+147 QLWYDFRIDLL

-172 ILVLPQNISSFLE
+172 ILVMPKNLSSLLE

-192 RMTKEELKQEEKNV
+192 VMTRDELKKAEKNV

-238 YRGFA
+238 YRSFA
-243 IEQMDNLGFTMAEVN
+243 VEQMEALGLTMAEVN
-258 MYSISFVAK
+258 TYSLSFVAK

-276 VIVIVLCIW
+276 VIVIALCIW
-285 FAQYHLTYPIDAM
+285 FAKYHLTYPIDAM
-298 TFASAEFHYNTD
+298 TFAAAQFHYNSD
-310 KEINESVEHLK
+310 KEIDESVDYLK
-321 GLEIKTGDEIE
+321 GLEVKTGDEIE

-350 DIKTKSEQIKNLQS
+350 DIKKKGEQIEKLQS

-412 YIHSVINS
+412 FIQSVINS

-425 VGKIKISDLI
+425 VGKIKVSDLI
-435 LNKAAK
+435 LNKTSR
-441 LDDDEYENM
+441 LDDDEYTKM

-463 AKKLSPGSDYLDE
+463 AKSLSPGSDYLDE
-476 ALNLATYHHEK
+476 ALNLALYHHEK
-487 WDGTGYPQG
+487 WDGTGYPSG

-507 IMAISDV
+507 IMAVSDV
-514 FDALLSKRSYKNPFT
+514 FDALLSTRSYKKPFT
-529 FEQAMNIIK
+529 FEQAMDIIK
-538 EGSGTSFDPKLV
+538 EGSGTSFDPNIVK
-550 ELFVNNEERVKAI
+550 LFVDNTERVKAI

>member
-1 MQKLEGVECMDRG
+1 MDGG

-50 PLYVDNIGTILGA
+50 PLYVDNIGTLLGA

-73 IGYVTNIINSTDN
+73 IGYITNIINSTDN

-94 ISVLIGLSAT
+94 ISVLIGMSAT
-104 FFAQK
+104 FFARK

-125 AFMGGGV
+125 AIMGGGV
-132 GSILTWFIYGSDKTF
+132 GSILTWFIYGSDNSF

-172 ILVLPQNISSFLE
+172 ILVLPQNLSSLLE

-192 RMTKEELKQEEKNV
+192 RMTKAELREAEKNS
-206 TRGLSLRGRI
+206 TRGLTLRGRI

-228 FTTTIISYVL
+228 FTTTIISYIL

-243 IEQMDNLGFTMAEVN
+243 IEQMETLGLTMAEVN
-258 MYSISFVAK
+258 TYSISFVAK

-298 TFASAEFHYNTD
+298 TFAAAQFHYNTN
-310 KEINESVEHLK
+310 KEIDESVDYLK
-321 GLEIKTGDEIE
+321 GLEVKTGDEIE

-350 DIKTKSEQIKNLQS
+350 DIKTKGEQIEKLQS

-412 YIHSVINS
+412 FIQSVINS

-425 VGKIKISDLI
+425 VGKIKVSDLI
-435 LNKAAK
+435 LNKTSR
-441 LDDDEYENM
+441 LDDDEYTRM

-463 AKKLSPGSDYLDE
+463 AKSLSPDSDYLDE
-476 ALNLATYHHEK
+476 ALNLALYHHEK
-487 WDGTGYPQG
+487 WDGTGYPSG

-507 IMAISDV
+507 IMAVSDV
-514 FDALLSKRSYKNPFT
+514 FDALLSTRSYKKPFT
-529 FEQAMNIIK
+529 FEQAMDIIK
-538 EGSGTSFDPKLV
+538 EGSGTSFDPAIVK
-550 ELFVNNEERVKAI
+550 LFVDNPERVKAI

>member
-1 MQKLEGVECMDRG
+1 MQKLEGVECMDSG

-40 VNRIVVHMGL
+40 VNRIVVHMGF
-50 PLYVDNIGTILGA
+50 PLYVDNIGTLLGA

-104 FFAQK
+104 YLAQR

-120 TVPVL
+120 TVPIL

-132 GSILTWFIYGSDKTF
+132 GSILTWFIYGSDNSF
-147 FAQLWYDFRIDLL
+147 FSQLWYDFRIDLL

-172 ILVLPQNISSFLE
+172 ILVLPQNLSSLLA

-192 RMTKEELKQEEKNV
+192 RMTKEELKEAEENV

-238 YRGFA
+238 YRNFA
-243 IEQMDNLGFTMAEVN
+243 IEQMETLGLTMAEVN
-258 MYSISFVAK
+258 TYSISFVAK

-298 TFASAEFHYNTD
+298 TFAAAQFHYNSD
-310 KEINESVEHLK
+310 KEIDESIDYLK
-321 GLEIKTGDEIE
+321 GLEVKTGDEIE
-332 NLYNVLTKTISDT
+332 NLYKVLTKTINDT
-345 AFYIE
+345 GVYIE
-350 DIKTKSEQIKNLQS
+350 DIKRKGEQIENLQS
-364 GLIYILADMVES
+364 GLIWILADMVES

-397 LLKENEVYPGQVNDE
+397 LLKENEVYPGQINDE
-412 YIHSVINS
+412 YIQSVINS

-425 VGKIKISDLI
+425 VGKIKVSDLI
-435 LNKAAK
+435 LNKTER
-441 LDDDEYENM
+441 LDDNEYERM

-463 AKKLSPGSDYLDE
+463 AKSLSPGSDYLDE

-487 WDGTGYPQG
+487 WDGTGYPAG

-514 FDALLSKRSYKNPFT
+514 FDALLSTRSYKKPFT
-529 FEQAMNIIK
+529 FEQAMDIIK
-538 EGSGTSFDPKLV
+538 EGSGTSFDPVLV
-550 ELFVNNEERVKAI
+550 KLFVDNEERVRAI

>member
-1 MQKLEGVECMDRG
+1 MDSG
-14 KSFNDGLTRKV
+14 KTFNDGLTRKI

-50 PLYVDNIGTILGA
+50 PLYVDNIGTLLGA
-63 VYGGYLPGIF
+63 IYGGYLPGIF
-73 IGYVTNIINSTDN
+73 IGYITNIINSTDN

-94 ISVLIGLSAT
+94 ISVLIGFSAT
-104 FFAQK
+104 FLAQK

-120 TVPVL
+120 TVPIL
-125 AFMGGGV
+125 AFMGGGI
-132 GSILTWFIYGSDKTF
+132 GSILTWFIYGSENSF
-147 FAQLWYDFRIDLL
+147 FSQLWYDFRIDLL

-172 ILVLPQNISSFLE
+172 ILVLPQNLSSLLA

-192 RMTKEELKQEEKNV
+192 RMTREELRKTEKTV
-206 TRGLSLRGRI
+206 TRGLNLRGRI

-221 LVMIAGT
+221 LVMLAGT

-238 YRGFA
+238 YRNFA
-243 IEQMDNLGFTMAEVN
+243 IEQLAYSGLSMAEVN
-258 MYSISFVAK
+258 ANSISFVAK

-298 TFASAEFHYNTD
+298 TFASGQFVYDSD
-310 KEINESVEHLK
+310 KEIEESVEHLK

-332 NLYNVLTKTISDT
+332 NLYNVLVKTISDT
-345 AFYIE
+345 AGYIE
-350 DIKTKSEQIKNLQS
+350 EIRNKSEQIENLQT

-388 AGYVRLILD
+388 AGYVRLILQ
-397 LLKENEVYPGQVNDE
+397 LLKENEVYPGQVTDE
-412 YIHSVINS
+412 YIQSVINS

-441 LDDDEYENM
+441 LDDDEYQNM

-487 WDGTGYPQG
+487 WDGTGYPEG

-514 FDALLSKRSYKNPFT
+514 FDALLSRRSYKEPFT

-550 ELFVNNEERVKAI
+550 QLFVDNEERVKAI

>member
-1 MQKLEGVECMDRG
+1 MDGG

-50 PLYVDNIGTILGA
+50 PLYVDNIGTLLGA

-73 IGYVTNIINSTDN
+73 IGYITNIINSTDN

-104 FFAQK
+104 AFAKK

-132 GSILTWFIYGSDKTF
+132 GSVLTWFIYGSDNTF
-147 FAQLWYDFRIDLL
+147 FAQLWYDFRVDLL

-172 ILVLPQNISSFLE
+172 ILVLPQNLSSLLE

-192 RMTKEELKQEEKNV
+192 RMNKEELKEAEENA
-206 TRGLSLRGRI
+206 TRGLTLRGRI

-228 FTTTIISYVL
+228 FTTTIISYIL

-243 IEQMDNLGFTMAEVN
+243 IEQMETLGLTMAEVN
-258 MYSISFVAK
+258 SYSISFVAK

-298 TFASAEFHYNTD
+298 TFAAAQFHYNTN
-310 KEINESVEHLK
+310 KEIDESVDYLK
-321 GLEIKTGDEIE
+321 GLEVKTGDEIE

-350 DIKTKSEQIKNLQS
+350 DIKTKGEQIEKLQS

-412 YIHSVINS
+412 FIQSVINS

-425 VGKIKISDLI
+425 VGKIKVSDLI
-435 LNKAAK
+435 LNKTTR
-441 LDDDEYENM
+441 LDDDEYTKM

-463 AKKLSPGSDYLDE
+463 ARSLSPDSDYLDE
-476 ALNLATYHHEK
+476 ALNLALYHHEK
-487 WDGTGYPQG
+487 WDGTGYPSG

-514 FDALLSKRSYKNPFT
+514 FDALLSTRSYKKPFT
-529 FEQAMNIIK
+529 FEQAMDIIK
-538 EGSGTSFDPKLV
+538 EGSGTSFDPTLV
-550 ELFVNNEERVKAI
+550 KLFVENPERVKAI

>member
-1 MQKLEGVECMDRG
+1 MDSSEPF
-14 KSFNDGLTRKV
+14 KDGLGRKA
-25 KLILVYMFFVFINIA
+25 KLILVYLFFVLINIV

-50 PLYVDNIGTILGA
+50 PLYVDNIGTLLGA

-73 IGYVTNIINSTDN
+73 IGYITNIINSTDN
-86 IENMYYAG
+86 LENMYYAG
-94 ISVLIGLSAT
+94 ISVLIGLSAGYFT
-104 FFAQK
+104 QRGFF
-109 GFYKKLWKALL
+109 GKLWKALL
-120 TVPVL
+120 TVPVF
-125 AFMGGGV
+125 AFIGGGI
-132 GSILTWFIYGSDKTF
+132 GSVLTWFIYGSENSF
-147 FAQLWYDFRIDLL
+147 FSQLWYDFRIDLL

-172 ILVLPQNISSFLE
+172 ILVLPKNLSSFLE

-192 RMTKEELKQEEKNV
+192 KMTREELKKAEKTV

-228 FTTTIISYVL
+228 LTTTIISYVL
-238 YRGFA
+238 YRNFA
-243 IEQMDNLGFTMAEVN
+243 IEQMETLGLTIEEIN
-258 MYSISFVAK
+258 TYSLSFVAK

-310 KEINESVEHLK
+310 KEIDESVEHLK

-332 NLYNVLTKTISDT
+332 NLYKVLTKTISDT

-350 DIKTKSEQIKNLQS
+350 DIKAKSEQIENLQT

-388 AGYVRLILD
+388 AGYVKLILQ

-412 YIHSVINS
+412 YIQKVINS

-441 LDDDEYENM
+441 LDDDEYKNM

-456 GKDVIER
+456 GKEVIER
-463 AKKLSPGSDYLDE
+463 AKSLSPGSDYLDE

-487 WDGTGYPQG
+487 WDGTGYPAG

-514 FDALLSKRSYKNPFT
+514 FDALLSQRSYKKPFT
-529 FEQAMNIIK
+529 FEEAMNIIK

-550 ELFVNNEERVKAI
+550 ELFVANEERVRAI
-563 ALENEKLIQ
+563 AQENEKLIR